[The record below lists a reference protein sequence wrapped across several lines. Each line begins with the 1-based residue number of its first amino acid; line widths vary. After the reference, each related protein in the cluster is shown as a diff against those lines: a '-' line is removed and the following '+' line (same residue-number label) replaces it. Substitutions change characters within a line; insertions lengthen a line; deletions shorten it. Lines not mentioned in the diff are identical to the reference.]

1 MASPRIFT
9 QCGESDVKRI
19 LLLNDTS
26 DHDNWGSQACAEGL
40 KRIILEANPGIEIRP
55 IPSEWIARRYYALKF
70 AVAGKRLVF
79 RHRSSRRLKAEAE
92 AMPYALA
99 KVFVEDFL
107 SRQVISIP
115 RVADEF
121 EAAADQWLSGQGGQE
136 AREFL
141 DAARGVDA
149 VIFNAEG
156 STYRNNYTASKALF
170 LLWLAKS
177 KLGLPALF
185 VNGSAMITEVEPVL
199 PGMLRKVFGLIDGV
213 AVREPR
219 SLEAVRR
226 GVPGA
231 RVRLIPD
238 SVFHFD
244 DAQIAELQRSH
255 GKLAGAGATFGEGPV
270 VCLSASMLPMDY
282 RRDPARSSLF
292 RLVEQLKNR
301 GGHVVL
307 LAKDNSDK
315 FLRDLAKRTG
325 SSFIGPSYH
334 YSDLFGVFS
343 RSRLLITGRYH
354 HAIMATMVGCPVIAL
369 TTTSHKMSGLCD
381 LFDGDI
387 GECFDATDLFSCMD
401 ALLARAS
408 ALLSSRQSL
417 GDKLVARAA
426 HFRNE
431 TRQLGQ
437 LVASVL

>member
-1 MASPRIFT
+1 M
-9 QCGESDVKRI
+9 KRI

-26 DHDNWGSQACAEGL
+26 DHDNWGSQACAEAL
-40 KRIILEANPGIEIRP
+40 KRIIRETNPGIEIRP

-70 AVAGKRLVF
+70 TVAGRRLVF

-92 AMPYALA
+92 AMPYTLA

-107 SRQVISIP
+107 SRPVIGIP

-121 EAAADQWLSGQGGQE
+121 DAAADQWLAGQGGQE
-136 AREFL
+136 ARDFL

-149 VIFNAEG
+149 VVFNAEG

-177 KLGLPALF
+177 RLGLPALF

-219 SLEAVRR
+219 SLETVRR

-238 SVFHFD
+238 SVFYFD
-244 DAQIAELQRSH
+244 DAQIAELQRTE
-255 GKLAGAGATFGEGPV
+255 GKLEGAGATDFDAPV

-282 RRDPARSSLF
+282 RRDPARSSLY
-292 RLVEQLKNR
+292 RLVEDLK
-301 GGHVVL
+301 GGGRRVVL

-315 FLRDLAKRTG
+315 FLRDLARRTG
-325 SSFIGPSYH
+325 SGFIGPSYH

-343 RSRLLITGRYH
+343 RSRLLVTGRYH

-381 LFDGDI
+381 LFEGDM
-387 GECFDATDLFSCMD
+387 GECFDATDLFSCMES
-401 ALLARAS
+401 LRARAS
-408 ALLSSRQSL
+408 DLLGAGQSL
-417 GDKLVARAA
+417 RDRLIARAGA
-426 HFRNE
+426 FRNE